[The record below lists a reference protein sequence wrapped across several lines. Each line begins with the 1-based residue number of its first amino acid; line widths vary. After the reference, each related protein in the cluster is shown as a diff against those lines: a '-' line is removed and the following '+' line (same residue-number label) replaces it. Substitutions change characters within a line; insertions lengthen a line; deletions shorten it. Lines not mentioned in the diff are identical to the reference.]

1 MFICHVELLTQPAK
15 YTSLPCSCNNTVQ
28 LSQLCAKAKL
38 QATNLIHCMYCAR
51 LDAVRSISGRC
62 QQDVTEADVAN
73 SHQADILF
81 LTVQDIVTFH
91 SRTLVQEGGQAV

>member
-1 MFICHVELLTQPAK
+1 
-15 YTSLPCSCNNTVQ
+15 
-28 LSQLCAKAKL
+28 
-38 QATNLIHCMYCAR
+38 MYCAH
-51 LDAVRSISGRC
+51 LDDVRSISGRC

-81 LTVQDIVTFH
+81 LTVQDIITFH